1 MKSFE
6 VNDEGHLMVTY
17 SDGKTADLGKVTVD
31 ATDGQDGAQ
40 GEPGQDG
47 ENGRGIANL
56 EVNED
61 GELIATYTDGETQNL
76 GRVAGADGQDG
87 TDGVDGKDGQDGK
100 DGERGADGAN
110 GKDGNDGA
118 NAPAGEGSSVSDRCL
133 PSVGIMALPLLA
145 LIPLG
150 LAATADVPALA
161 PVKEQLNKI
170 GEQLPV
176 PMDKAAPIAGAAL
189 AIAAIATLATL
200 CSTEGG
206 SSK

>member
-1 MKSFE
+1 M
-6 VNDEGHLMVTY
+6 T
-17 SDGKTADLGKVTVD
+17 
-31 ATDGQDGAQ
+31 
-40 GEPGQDG
+40 
-47 ENGRGIANL
+47 
-56 EVNED
+56 
-61 GELIATYTDGETQNL
+61 
-76 GRVAGADGQDG
+76 
-87 TDGVDGKDGQDGK
+87 
-100 DGERGADGAN
+100 
-110 GKDGNDGA
+110 
-118 NAPAGEGSSVSDRCL
+118 
-133 PSVGIMALPLLA
+133 LPLLA

-176 PMDKAAPIAGAAL
+176 PMDKAAPLAGAAL

>member
-17 SDGKTADLGKVTVD
+17 SDDETVDLGKVTGD
-31 ATDGQDGAQ
+31 ATDGKDGSN
-40 GEPGQDG
+40 GRDG
-47 ENGRGIANL
+47 EDGDNGRGIANL

-61 GELIATYTDGETQNL
+61 SELIATYTDGETQNL
-76 GRVAGADGQDG
+76 GRVVGA
-87 TDGVDGKDGQDGK
+87 DGK
-100 DGERGADGAN
+100 DGEKGEKGA
-110 GKDGNDGA
+110 DGA
-118 NAPAGEGSSVSDRCL
+118 NAPAGEGSSASDRCL

>member
-17 SDGKTADLGKVTVD
+17 SDGETVDLGKVTGD
-31 ATDGQDGAQ
+31 ATDGKNGVDGQDGK
-40 GEPGQDG
+40 DG

-76 GRVAGADGQDG
+76 GRVVGADG
-87 TDGVDGKDGQDGK
+87 TDGTDGKDGQDGK
-100 DGERGADGAN
+100 PGKDGEKGADGA
-110 GKDGNDGA
+110 D
-118 NAPAGEGSSVSDRCL
+118 APAGEGSSASDRCL
-133 PSVGIMALPLLA
+133 PTVGIMTLPLLA

-150 LAATADVPALA
+150 LAATMDIPALA

>member
-17 SDGKTADLGKVTVD
+17 SDGETVDLGKVTGD
-31 ATDGQDGAQ
+31 ATDGK
-40 GEPGQDG
+40 DG

-76 GRVAGADGQDG
+76 GRVVGADG
-87 TDGVDGKDGQDGK
+87 TDGKDGQDGK
-100 DGERGADGAN
+100 P
-110 GKDGNDGA
+110 GKDGEKGEKGADGA